1 MLSPTL
7 DTFRIT
13 LHVVG
18 AAVWEG
24 GQIAMAGVVPSL
36 RRVVRW
42 ASWVRCSLV
51 CS

>member
-7 DTFRIT
+7 DTFRT
-13 LHVVG
+13 VLHLLG
-18 AAVWEG
+18 AAVWVG

-42 ASWVRCSLV
+42 ASWVRCSWV